1 MKNTYRNQTTTSYS
15 VAHYILIFL
24 LICLGVVVVGW
35 LLIAAGYRNYE
46 QQLADD
52 DPVVEETV
60 ETTTTTTA
68 TTLSPCAQKVMN
80 EVAQMWAYSQN
91 DVPQKYWDMAVEYL
105 NSPVSSWTEG
115 TCNDIR
121 YICNPGQIR
130 RECDPCA
137 VSNAMSRAMEAHTR
151 DLKAKNCPNDK

>member
-46 QQLADD
+46 QQLAD